1 MNLLV
6 AVMNLTNISQPS
18 DYVSGL
24 VCTVGYTA
32 CYSAF
37 KKIIGNTTT
46 CFCLDAVIFDTTCSN
61 NSGCPLLQTNDM
73 RKDMKFLLL
82 CYISL
87 SAPQIKSGSSKPV
100 LPVPQDW

>member
-1 MNLLV
+1 MKLTNLL
-6 AVMNLTNISQPS
+6 QPS

-32 CYSAF
+32 CKSVY
-37 KKIIGNTTT
+37 KKTVGDTTSTT
-46 CFCLDAVIFDTTCSN
+46 CFSLDEVIFDTTCTD
-61 NSGCPLLQTNDM
+61 NSGPPLFQTNDM
-73 RKDMKFLLL
+73 RTDMKFLSL

-100 LPVPQDW
+100 LPVPQD